1 MPNCALNGHCESFIR
16 KQLEFGR
23 YNNASEVAR
32 AGLRI
37 LEDFEAEG
45 ESGCARK
52 FPRIWPSSSR
62 IRRRELQPKRSLPS
76 LKHAI
81 ARSRRKPVGNGIPDC
96 LSSRGTS
103 RTRKFHDDIAE
114 RGVAD
119 DCVEFYHWYPRSLS
133 GLVDF
138 STARR

>member
-1 MPNCALNGHCESFIR
+1 MNEHCESFIR

-52 FPRIWPSSSR
+52 FPRVWPSSSR
-62 IRRRELQPKRSLPS
+62 IR
-76 LKHAI
+76 
-81 ARSRRKPVGNGIPDC
+81 
-96 LSSRGTS
+96 
-103 RTRKFHDDIAE
+103 
-114 RGVAD
+114 
-119 DCVEFYHWYPRSLS
+119 
-133 GLVDF
+133 
-138 STARR
+138 